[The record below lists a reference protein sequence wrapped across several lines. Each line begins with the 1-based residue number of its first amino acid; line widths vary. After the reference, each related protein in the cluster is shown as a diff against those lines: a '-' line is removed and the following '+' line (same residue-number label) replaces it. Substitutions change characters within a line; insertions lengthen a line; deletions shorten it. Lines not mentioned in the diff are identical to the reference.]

1 MPTRNISNNNEP
13 SNHYKQE
20 TSRSFNIS
28 DDQLSR
34 NLAKYS
40 LLLEKLTT
48 QSQVTK
54 LANVI
59 AKDHT
64 RTKNSLNSYIEEN
77 QLKYNRELRKYE
89 LDRVDLTT
97 TLSDFQSTLANISQ
111 SNNTAKRI
119 YSDINTTDQ
128 EYKHLN
134 KTITFL
140 NHVRTLKNNIILI
153 NSALED
159 SNYITAAKAI
169 DEVRKLPQ
177 GIITSRFARS
187 AVPSEEL
194 PTEPEE
200 LIQTWCKKLTNIF
213 KAQFETAVEN
223 KDIEQLTIFF
233 KLFPLIGESQL
244 GLDIYSKYICE
255 IISAENKK
263 IVEGAIKYNAG
274 FNTVVLQLFKTVSMI
289 INEHSKI
296 ISACYGVQYLTII
309 MEKIEKETELQ
320 AILVLN
326 YFTERRKPAV
336 LIKKYNNE
344 NTKNANNNNDNEN
357 DDDND
362 NVDDDDDDEYNDNEE
377 SDSDSGSE
385 IETKKQTHI
394 IPLNE
399 LDSLINEYSQILQNW
414 SMYTRLFSVKWVE
427 FSKGKSLD
435 DPLSLP
441 DPIVNGNFLTK
452 LNKEHHIA
460 NFQLLLFI
468 YLNESFS
475 KILTLEEIPSLNEY
489 ITLEPISHK
498 DQSSWPISSVL
509 EDMTLLIRKS
519 LIYSLNTGNLTIFAN
534 FLDKLV
540 VFVQNEFLVKFM
552 QAKFKSLQAK
562 LPVQTSTSF
571 LALRRYIPKTS
582 PETLDSR
589 IGSRGSTPA
598 SDRRDASP
606 QGGSKLAQLS
616 KFDFRNAFANIQSN
630 LQSVVISEEGSDSKS
645 ILSLHQFIIYINTL
659 CFATFSLKI
668 LLTTEILEK
677 NPKLISD
684 NFPFNDDATFITE
697 KVTKCQN
704 TMLTQISKLS
714 TWSIKVLFEKTIA
727 NKLRLLFSD
736 IFVNANKIDDYGIQS
751 DETDETESKC
761 YISNIENFEDLSNM
775 HEFVTKW
782 TALFQPFQNVLHDDA
797 YYKLLKAAVIYSS
810 KVVEKKIWALQVNE
824 LGAIK
829 LDRELSLFI
838 NTICGTN
845 YSLRETFIRCSQ
857 IVLLLGFDD
866 DDFDIQ
872 SGDIKDEISNSM
884 EWSLKPQER
893 IKARNLMIDK
903 RH

>member
-1 MPTRNISNNNEP
+1 MSAGDISN
-13 SNHYKQE
+13 SNGYNYSEKE
-20 TSRSFNIS
+20 SPRSYNIS

-59 AKDHT
+59 AKDHAK
-64 RTKNSLNSYIEEN
+64 TKDSLNSYIEEN

-89 LDRVDLTT
+89 LNRVDLTT

-140 NHVRTLKNNIILI
+140 NHVRTLKNNITLI

-169 DEVRKLPQ
+169 DEVRRLPP
-177 GIITSRFARS
+177 GIITSKFAKS
-187 AVPSEEL
+187 VVPSEEL
-194 PTEPEE
+194 PTEPQE
-200 LIQTWCKKLTNIF
+200 LIDTWCEKLTNIF
-213 KAQFETAVEN
+213 KVQFETAVEN

-274 FNTVVLQLFKTVSMI
+274 FNTVILQLFKTVSMV

-326 YFTERRKPAV
+326 YFSERRKPAV

-344 NTKNANNNNDNEN
+344 KMESAYNNNDNE
-357 DDDND
+357 
-362 NVDDDDDDEYNDNEE
+362 DDDEDEYNNNDD
-377 SDSDSGSE
+377 SDSDSDSE
-385 IETKKQTHI
+385 IETKKRTQI

-441 DPIVNGNFLTK
+441 DPIANGNFLSK

-460 NFQLLLFI
+460 NFQLLLFM
-468 YLNESFS
+468 YLNESFN
-475 KILTLEEIPSLNEY
+475 KILTLEEMPSLNEY
-489 ITLEPISHK
+489 ITLEPINHK

-509 EDMTLLIRKS
+509 EDMTLLIRKN

-534 FLDKLV
+534 FLDKLII
-540 VFVQNEFLVKFM
+540 FVQNEFLVKFM
-552 QAKFKSLQAK
+552 QTKFKSLQVR
-562 LPVQTSTSF
+562 LPAQSSTSF
-571 LALRRYIPKTS
+571 IALRRYTPKTS
-582 PETLDSR
+582 PDALDSKM
-589 IGSRGSTPA
+589 GSRGSTPTV
-598 SDRRDASP
+598 DRRDVSP

-630 LQSVVISEEGSDSKS
+630 LQSVVISEEGSDSTA

-659 CFATFSLKI
+659 CFATFSLKM

-677 NPKLISD
+677 NPRLIPD

-697 KVTKCQN
+697 KVTKCEN
-704 TMLTQISKLS
+704 TILTQISKLS
-714 TWSIKVLFEKTIA
+714 TWSIKVLFEKTVAI
-727 NKLRLLFSD
+727 KLRLLFSG
-736 IFVNANKIDDYGIQS
+736 IFVNIHKTDDYPVPF
-751 DETDETESKC
+751 DETDDSESKC
-761 YISNIENFEDLSNM
+761 YISNIENFEDLSSM

-893 IKARNLMIDK
+893 VKARNLMIDK